1 MRWATRPRLHIDRT
15 ACAWL
20 ILRFIDPEAEF
31 VFVADPADVPA
42 DATPFDM
49 PGVQFGHHNGNSSFE
64 VLMEHHGISR
74 PGLERLAQIIHEADV
89 EDERYDAPEAPGV
102 NAVIRGLG
110 EQITDDRKLIEAT
123 LPIYDALL
131 AHLA

>member
-1 MRWATRPRLHIDRT
+1 MKWVTRQRLHIDRT

-20 ILRFIDPEAEF
+20 ILRFVDPSAEF
-31 VFVADPADVPA
+31 VFVADPADAPA

-49 PGVQFGHHNGNSSFE
+49 PGVPFGHHDGKSSFE
-64 VLMEHHGISR
+64 VMVDHYGVHR
-74 PGLERLAQIIHEADV
+74 PGLDRLAQIVHEADV
-89 EDERYDAPEAPGV
+89 EDERYDAPEAAGV

-110 EQITDDRKLIEAT
+110 QQIPDDSKLIEAT

>member
-1 MRWATRPRLHIDRT
+1 LHIDRT

-31 VFVADPADVPA
+31 LFVADPADVPP

-49 PGVQFGHHNGNSSFE
+49 PGARFGHHDGNSSFE
-64 VLMEHHGISR
+64 VLVRHHGISR
-74 PGLERLAQIIHEADV
+74 PGLARLAQIVHEADV

-110 EQITDDRKLIEAT
+110 EQIHDDHELVRAT

-131 AHLA
+131 AFFA

>member
-1 MRWATRPRLHIDRT
+1 MKWATRQRLHIDRT

-31 VFVADPADVPA
+31 LFVADPADVPA

-49 PGVQFGHHNGNSSFE
+49 PGVQFGHHDGNSSFE
-64 VLMEHHGISR
+64 VLIEHYAISR
-74 PGLERLAQIIHEADV
+74 SGLARLAQIVHEADV

-110 EQITDDRKLIEAT
+110 EQITDDRELIRAT

-131 AHLA
+131 AFLA

>member
-1 MRWATRPRLHIDRT
+1 MKWATRPRLHIDRT

-20 ILRFIDPEAEF
+20 IVRFIDPDAEF
-31 VFVADPADVPA
+31 VFLADPADVPA
-42 DATPFDM
+42 DATAFDM

-64 VLMEHHGISR
+64 VLIQHHRIVRS
-74 PGLERLAQIIHEADV
+74 GLERLAQIVHEADV